1 MRTEVVQP
9 LSWCVIGIIASWVAV
24 MGSVGTLYRYFP
36 NEPLTLTFGLAL
48 TVISLIGIVRSAR
61 RGPWWCLIPT
71 TVVAIAATIG
81 IITDSTLLLLGL
93 TISGFY

>member
-1 MRTEVVQP
+1 MRTEVMRP
-9 LSWCVIGIIASWVAV
+9 LSWCVVGSFASWVAV
-24 MGSVGTLYRYFP
+24 RGAVDVLYRYFP

-81 IITDSTLLLLGL
+81 IVTDSTLLLLGL